1 MAEEEK
7 KEEQQE
13 ERTITDQDK
22 LQRYVPGEQL
32 PELFFFFDTRGEYV
46 GHVSNKC
53 LVVMMDTEHAP
64 NIKRFSSQLGQF
76 KPMGRLNSAI
86 VAPVDEQKT
95 VALFEQE
102 GYYVDKAD
110 ETDFRE
116 IQNELDK
123 LLTIEDDTM
132 KEQNAKRTKEN
143 RTDQ

>member
-7 KEEQQE
+7 KDDSDEKRVVTDEQ
-13 ERTITDQDK
+13 K

-32 PELFFFFDTRGEYV
+32 PELYFFFDTRGEYV
-46 GHVSNKC
+46 AHVSNKC

-116 IQNELDK
+116 LENELDK
-123 LLTIEDDTM
+123 LLTIDDTSM
-132 KEQNAKRTKEN
+132 NEQNAKRTAEN